1 MSTTMSIPEIVFW
14 CAVALPI
21 GLGLGLF
28 LSALFLGIDWMAV
41 LHGKD
46 ADE

>member
-1 MSTTMSIPEIVFW
+1 MSIPEIVFW
-14 CAVALPI
+14 CAFAIPL

-41 LHGKD
+41 LHGKRED
-46 ADE
+46 D